1 MRNYRLGLGVALLT
15 FALPADAGDGMTMAV
30 SPLHSFSPTN
40 LKVQVRVQPS
50 ADNRVLEVVADSAEF
65 YSSSQIQMDGARAPK
80 TFIVEFRDVPSGDYE
95 VTGVLVNEG
104 GHQRAVARQKA
115 VVLPSEQDR

>member
-1 MRNYRLGLGVALLT
+1 VGLAVALVT
-15 FALPADAGDGMTMAV
+15 FALPVDAGDGMTMAV
-30 SPLHSFSPTN
+30 SPLRSFSPSN

-50 ADNRVLEVVADSAEF
+50 ADNRLLEVVADSPEF

-95 VTGVLVNEG
+95 VTGVLMNEG
-104 GHQRAVARQKA
+104 GDQRAVARQKA
-115 VVLPSEQDR
+115 VVLPSGQDR